1 MFSWSKERSVWEFYH
16 IRNQVVR
23 TVRQANYFT
32 CWLSPT
38 VSSPVLVTQG
48 KAKEPHPVTETRSEG
63 VSYSHRI
70 MKLSNSSWRCR
81 RPFEY
86 IKPTSYTP
94 SVPFL
99 SLSLSSSQTRL
110 STRQA
115 FSRPLLAIQ
124 CITPRISILSP
135 YTHSFIG
142 SPLAFGRPPTL
153 SLNRGLSSHRR
164 VGSYCRFALPGRQV
178 RHHSGHPRI
187 PRPALLG
194 CPDSRCFLR
203 RQRPY
208 SLADRDLSW
217 RQSRRI

>member
-1 MFSWSKERSVWEFYH
+1 MASSCHRNS
-16 IRNQVVR
+16 IRGG
-23 TVRQANYFT
+23 
-32 CWLSPT
+32 S
-38 VSSPVLVTQG
+38 
-48 KAKEPHPVTETRSEG
+48 
-63 VSYSHRI
+63 SYSHRI
-70 MKLSNSSWRCR
+70 MKLSNSSWRYR

-99 SLSLSSSQTRL
+99 SLSLFSSQTGS

-115 FSRPLLAIQ
+115 FSRPLLTIQ
-124 CITPRISILSP
+124 FIALRISILSP
-135 YTHSFIG
+135 YAHSFIG
-142 SPLAFGRPPTL
+142 SPLVFGRPPIL

-178 RHHSGHPRI
+178 RYHSGHPRI

-194 CPDSRCFLR
+194 CPGSRCFLR